1 MIGVVTDRS
10 SAGTEGRS
18 VMVYGV
24 PFCGT
29 SNICHSFK
37 KSLQSIVFLEQ
48 GEQNEVKQLL
58 GREAL
63 TGLLENCIGHP
74 GVAEATA
81 KMLELAAEVV
91 EQIPVF
97 RLICRPEK
105 EAVEILEQV
114 LVKNIFR
121 E

>member
-1 MIGVVTDRS
+1 M
-10 SAGTEGRS
+10 
-18 VMVYGV
+18 
-24 PFCGT
+24 
-29 SNICHSFK
+29 
-37 KSLQSIVFLEQ
+37 
-48 GEQNEVKQLL
+48 KQLL

-63 TGLLENCIGHP
+63 TGTAGKLYRTSGSSGSHCENAG
-74 GVAEATA
+74 TA
-81 KMLELAAEVV
+81 GREVI